1 MKLTLYGSHL
11 CQDTLYAICKLKDRN
26 VEIDFKNI
34 SVDFSALKDFM
45 KIRESDPVYEPV
57 KKNGGLGMPLM
68 ILEDGTKTL
77 DLEEVLKA

>member
-1 MKLTLYGSHL
+1 MKLTLFGSHL

-26 VEIDFKNI
+26 VEIDFRNI

-45 KIRESDPVYEPV
+45 IIRESDPVYEPV
-57 KKNGGLGMPLM
+57 KKSGGLGMPLM